1 MQLSLLITDNYN
13 LDTTEIAMRAFA
25 HADLLNYQQKY
36 DEAILKYD
44 SVLVA
49 FSGHSLSDEIYMRK
63 SDIYFNKGR
72 IKDALANYEKI
83 EADWSY
89 DILAD
94 DALYKRA
101 KIYDAVL
108 KDSILAMK
116 LYEQILLE
124 HNSSIYVAES
134 RKRFRAL
141 RGDNLEEE

>member
-1 MQLSLLITDNYN
+1 
-13 LDTTEIAMRAFA
+13 
-25 HADLLNYQQKY
+25 
-36 DEAILKYD
+36 
-44 SVLVA
+44 
-49 FSGHSLSDEIYMRK
+49 MRK
-63 SDIYFNKGR
+63 ATIYLNNGDIEH
-72 IKDALANYEKI
+72 ALDNYEKV
-83 EADWSY
+83 ETDWSY

-101 KIYDAVL
+101 KIYDTVL

-141 RGDNLEEE
+141 RGDNLE